1 MTYSNQFLINGRPMI
16 VPDEEPTFSFED
28 LDSSDSG
35 RDESGVMHRFMIRSK
50 VGSWSF
56 VYSHLTESEKKYMEE
71 IFGDESTFIFT
82 RPDRVDSSKMVT
94 TECYRSKYSIAWK
107 NARTGIWKNY
117 KFNII
122 EC

>member
-1 MTYSNQFLINGRPMI
+1 MI
-16 VPDEEPTFSFED
+16 EPDEEPTFSFED
-28 LDSSDSG
+28 LDSADSG
-35 RDESGVMHRFMIRSK
+35 RDESGVMHRFMVRSK

-56 VYSHLTESEKKYMEE
+56 SYAFLTEAEKRYMEE
-71 IFGDESTFIFT
+71 IFGDASEFMFT
-82 RPDRVDSSKMVT
+82 HPDRLDSTKQVAT
-94 TECYRSKYSIAWK
+94 KCYRSKYSLSWK